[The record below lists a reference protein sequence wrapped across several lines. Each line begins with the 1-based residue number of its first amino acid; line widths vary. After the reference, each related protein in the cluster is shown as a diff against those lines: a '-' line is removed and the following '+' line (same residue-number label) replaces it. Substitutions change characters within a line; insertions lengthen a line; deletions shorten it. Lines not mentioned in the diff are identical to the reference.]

1 MAVDPFFPE
10 PPSRRCVSMETM
22 AENRF
27 EMVFHEVVD
36 GGKLRERL
44 GSRLELLAVE
54 DPNAREEEE
63 GRGEEGC

>member
-1 MAVDPFFPE
+1 
-10 PPSRRCVSMETM
+10 METM

-27 EMVFHEVVD
+27 ELVFHEVLD